1 MPAIAYD
8 SLETYLNEVEQSFE
22 KINCENEAS
31 KEAYDHIMNVL
42 GQALDT
48 QDVNLFLSLVSYI
61 ESDKDISSHK
71 CNSDI
76 IRLYIIL
83 HIVELEKKA
92 GIKLFFTDCHTVSD
106 LLEKYIL
113 TLFALR
119 RLAFS
124 ISDASVNDAVSYLR
138 QTELSVFAIHLII
151 ENDLIRSEIALY
163 EKVINVYS
171 GIWNNHDI
179 RQLLYLIAKRLTN
192 KDDKCHE

>member
-61 ESDKDISSHK
+61 ESDKGISSHK

-76 IRLYIIL
+76 RRLYIIL

-119 RLAFS
+119 RLAF
-124 ISDASVNDAVSYLR
+124 SVNDAVSYLR